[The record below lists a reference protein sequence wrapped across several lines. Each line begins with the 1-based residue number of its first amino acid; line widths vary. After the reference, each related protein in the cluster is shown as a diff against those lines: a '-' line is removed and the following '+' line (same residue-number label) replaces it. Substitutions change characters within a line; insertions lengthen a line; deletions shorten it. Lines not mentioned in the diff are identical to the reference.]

1 MPSNNFDWKNTDRPI
16 LVWRT
21 LGQILDHS
29 RITVP
34 AYQRDFVWGELQ
46 ATQICDD
53 LKTITDIDGPRSHHV
68 RFLGT
73 TLLELSQA
81 MD

>member
-1 MPSNNFDWKNTDRPI
+1 MPSNNFEWTDTVRPE
-16 LVWRT
+16 LEWRT
-21 LGQILDHS
+21 LERILSDFS

-53 LKTITDIDGPRSHHV
+53 LKTITPIDGRRSHHV

-73 TLLELSQA
+73 TLFF
-81 MD
+81 